1 MTGNQYARKQIEYN
15 SSYNVVLS
23 NDIIRGKQTCNI
35 LEARFI
41 RLVIAQI
48 EQSDTELWEY
58 TTSVK
63 EFAEFFGIN
72 KSNLYKDMQDKAE
85 SIRRCGVMIST
96 GNPKKPWTSIGWF
109 DKAEYENGMLTFTLS
124 QSMKPYVIGLKE
136 FFTQCKLKYFV
147 CLTTVYGIRL
157 YEIIQAERGETKK
170 NTIVLSYQYLREV
183 LLSVRKKSDKTDNR
197 YPKFANFKNKIIDGA
212 VKDINDNTDLFI
224 KSVTGE
230 TYGNKSTVDVVFE
243 IEGRVSKTINKEP
256 IPFPESNKSDT
267 EQDELAFLGDISEKD
282 KKKIMK
288 AANNDIAIIREKY
301 ELSLTQNIR
310 DLTPWL
316 ISAIKDN
323 YTIKPKVSTNKFN
336 NFPQRDYS
344 KQDFNDIERLLMQI
358 DYTKEV

>member
-1 MTGNQYARKQIEYN
+1 MTGNQYARKQIDYN
-15 SSYNVVLS
+15 NNYNVVLS
-23 NDIIRGKQTCNI
+23 NDIIRGKQTCTI

-48 EQSDTELWEY
+48 EQTDTELWEY
-58 TTSVK
+58 TTTVK

-72 KSNLYKDMQDKAE
+72 KSNLYKDLQEKAMNLR
-85 SIRRCGVMIST
+85 SRDVLIST
-96 GNPKKPWTSIGWF
+96 GNPKNPWTAIGWF
-109 DKAEYENGMLTFTLS
+109 DKAEYADGVLTFTLS
-124 QSMKPYVIGLKE
+124 HSMKPYVIGLQQ

-170 NTIVLSYQYLREV
+170 NTITLSYQYLREV
-183 LLSVRKKSDKTDNR
+183 LLSVRKKSTKNDNR
-197 YPKFANFKNKIIDGA
+197 YPKFANFKSKIIDGA

-230 TYGNKSTVDVVFE
+230 TYGNKSTVDVIFE
-243 IEGRVSKTINKEP
+243 IEGRVSKNKEP
-256 IPFPESNKSDT
+256 IPFPDNNKNNS
-267 EQDELAFLGDISEKD
+267 EPHELDFLGNISEKD
-282 KKKIMK
+282 KKQIMK
-288 AANNDIAIIREKY
+288 VANNDIAIIREKY
-301 ELSLTQNIR
+301 ELSLTQDIR

-323 YTIKPKVSTNKFN
+323 YAVKPKVCKNKFN
-336 NFPQRDYS
+336 DFPQRNYT
-344 KQDFNDIERLLMQI
+344 QNDFSDIERLLMQI